1 LLILIILSNFIDMI
15 ELSLDK
21 AFKSLAD
28 PTRREVLKL
37 LSEAPTALSIS
48 TIVDHFTG
56 SRQAITKHLNVLN
69 QANLIEFEQRG
80 RERFC
85 SPNYTPLKEVNRWI
99 QSYEQ
104 YWSYRIELLDKYT
117 QTSGG

>member
-1 LLILIILSNFIDMI
+1 MNH
-15 ELSLDK
+15 LSLDK
-21 AFKSLAD
+21 VFKSLSD

-37 LSEAPTALSIS
+37 LSEAPTALSIN
-48 TIVDHFTG
+48 TIVDQFTG
-56 SRQAITKHLNVLN
+56 SRQAITKHLNVLH

-85 SPNYTPLKEVNRWI
+85 SPNYAPLKEVKHWV

-104 YWSYRIELLDKYT
+104 YWSFRIELLNKFT
-117 QTSGG
+117 QTSEE